1 MFEQIRQDILRH
13 YTYGDLDYRDI
24 EEAMEELAS
33 VEAIHA
39 KALRKREEKW
49 DKHEV
54 PGWERDLMR

>member
-13 YTYGDLDYRDI
+13 YAYGDLDYRDI

-33 VEAIHA
+33 VEVIHA
-39 KALRKREEKW
+39 KALRKREERW

-54 PGWERDLMR
+54 PEWERELMR